1 MSTKVST
8 KDQRIFCLEQLAQA
22 CALLD
27 RTSYLLNGAH
37 HGELARRAAELALAA
52 DLAAKALALKI
63 TRPSYIVFAVILLAA
78 TGGDCLAFAD
88 LSESWEIARRSA
100 NRPPSLRSPI
110 VFMVPYPAIP

>member
-8 KDQRIFCLEQLAQA
+8 K
-22 CALLD
+22 D

-37 HGELARRAAELALAA
+37 HGELAWPAAELALAA
-52 DLAAKALALKI
+52 DLAAEALALKI

-88 LSESWEIARRSA
+88 LSESWVDSARRSA

-110 VFMVPYPAIP
+110 VFMVPYPAVP